1 MYTLVEEKGI
11 SLMIQ
16 QQQQQQKMLLLMFV
30 DSLCLFFFNV

>member
-11 SLMIQ
+11 SLMI
-16 QQQQQQKMLLLMFV
+16 QQQQQKMLLLMFV